1 MKIREI
7 SLGATSLL
15 AGACLAQGTPAA
27 SAVVISGSINAQFE
41 SIQANGATNAAAN
54 IASRTRANQN
64 GSELRFTATRDFA
77 RGLQGFATVGSEVQ
91 SFSGANANNT
101 NTFAFR
107 NTGVGLRG
115 SFGEAAIGRWDSHYH
130 WSSLMVD
137 RAFLTAGLATDSKSI
152 VSWINSSGATNMNF
166 LGNRFSNSLR
176 YSTPSLGGLTGHAIY
191 ARNDGG
197 VASFAGRTN
206 QKDHSLNLAATYNDG
221 PLQAFASYFTRD
233 GANVPLP
240 YTTPLTPTLASQ
252 DALRLGA
259 AYTWAGGWRAG
270 LIFDRSKTEQ
280 SPAPGTVLNASRT
293 AWAVPV
299 VYTSGPHQFSLTY
312 ARAGDTSGNLF
323 PAITAI
329 GSNRDTGATLLALG
343 YQYAFDANAN
353 FHVGLARLTNR
364 RNAGYDFN
372 LNGGAGV
379 MNTAAP
385 GASALGAD
393 PRTLQIGLRFAF

>member
-7 SLGATSLL
+7 GLGAASLL
-15 AGACLAQGTPAA
+15 TGACLAQTNQPAT
-27 SAVVISGSINAQFE
+27 SVVISGSLNAQFE
-41 SIQANGATNAAAN
+41 SIRADGATNAATN

-64 GSELRFTATRDFA
+64 GSELRFTASRDFA
-77 RGLQGFATVGSEVQ
+77 GGLQGFATIGSEVQ

-115 SFGEAAIGRWDSHYH
+115 GFGEAALGRWDSHYH

-137 RAFLTAGLATDSKSI
+137 RAFLTSGLAMDSKSI

-176 YSTPSLGGLTGHAIY
+176 YNTPSFNGLTGHAIY
-191 ARNDGG
+191 SRNDGG
-197 VASFAGRTN
+197 VANFAGRTN
-206 QKDHSLNLAATYNDG
+206 QKDRSLNLAVTYQQG
-221 PLQAFASYFTRD
+221 PVQAFASYFTRE

-240 YTTPLTPTLASQ
+240 YTSPLTPTLASQ

-259 AYTWAGGWRAG
+259 AYNLSGGWRAG

-280 SPAPGTVLNASRT
+280 SPTPATKLTASRT
-293 AWAVPV
+293 AWAIPV
-299 VYTSGPHQFSLTY
+299 VYSSGPHQFSLTY
-312 ARAGDTSGNLF
+312 ARAGDTSGTLF
-323 PAITAI
+323 PAIAAI
-329 GSNRDTGATLLALG
+329 GSNRDTGAAMLALG

-393 PRTLQIGLRFAF
+393 PRTLQVGLRFAF